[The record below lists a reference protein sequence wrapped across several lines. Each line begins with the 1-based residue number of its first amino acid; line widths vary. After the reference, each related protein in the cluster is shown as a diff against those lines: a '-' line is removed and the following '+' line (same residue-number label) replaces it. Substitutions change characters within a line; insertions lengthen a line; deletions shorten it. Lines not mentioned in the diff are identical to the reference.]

1 MNGAVPGR
9 LPVTR
14 LEPGRP
20 GPDPAGDAMHDA
32 ENAAGAE
39 GRFPRLGGA
48 AALQRDAV
56 GGKAAALSR
65 LRMAGFRVPPGY
77 VVTRAAYDDA
87 SGRGDWLRL
96 LQDAALAAGPG
107 PYAVRSSA
115 AAEDLPGA
123 SYAGMYESYLNVEPA
138 GLAAAVARC
147 FQSAEAGRV
156 RAYQESLGQAGSGAM
171 AVLVQQMVEPTAAGV
186 AFSANPLTG
195 ARDETVI
202 SAVPGLAE
210 GLVSG
215 SEGGE
220 EWTVRNGSAT
230 CTRGGGLLTAEVAT
244 AVAAAAQRVAGHFG
258 APQDVEWALDGSG
271 QVQLVQARPMTA
283 VPEPVAWQRPGKGV
297 WIRNFRLGE
306 WLPEPVTPL
315 FMDWLVPTLDSAYNR
330 AVAHSTG
337 VQVPMEHAAVNGW
350 YYVAPPTPRALPH
363 LLFGGSLRYIFNCVV
378 RPMLDPRGADRAV
391 LRSLEDEWR
400 TECLPAYR
408 RLAEGQP
415 AGGDA
420 AGLSDI
426 IGQVE
431 DVVGAAGAYLW
442 YFSVTGGAAWKMEM
456 ALARFWRRHLAAAVA
471 SGVPAASG
479 AEGYQVL
486 LGGLLPSA
494 PPQVPHAVYSL
505 DWYHRTAGEEPG
517 VSPAPADARRH
528 APSTAA
534 DRRRAAEAAC
544 RRTLRGTRRL
554 RRFDTLLAVAQ
565 HYALL
570 REEQARDFTLGWPLL
585 RRCAARIGTI
595 LQQAGTI
602 SGPED
607 VYFLTRREL
616 RTNGP
621 PRHAEVS
628 RRRDDWLRQRKL
640 DAPLTVGTL
649 PLLGNSFD
657 RIANKARTER
667 TLPPGALSGHP
678 ASPGRARGQ
687 VRLVGGPA
695 DFAGFR
701 PGEVL
706 VARATAPAWTPLF
719 AGAAAVVTDTGNLA
733 AHASLVAREYG
744 IPAVVGTG
752 NATRVLHTGQWV
764 TVDGSK
770 GIVET
775 GTV

>member
-1 MNGAVPGR
+1 
-9 LPVTR
+9 
-14 LEPGRP
+14 
-20 GPDPAGDAMHDA
+20 
-32 ENAAGAE
+32 
-39 GRFPRLGGA
+39 
-48 AALQRDAV
+48 
-56 GGKAAALSR
+56 
-65 LRMAGFRVPPGY
+65 
-77 VVTRAAYDDA
+77 
-87 SGRGDWLRL
+87 
-96 LQDAALAAGPG
+96 
-107 PYAVRSSA
+107 
-115 AAEDLPGA
+115 
-123 SYAGMYESYLNVEPA
+123 
-138 GLAAAVARC
+138 
-147 FQSAEAGRV
+147 
-156 RAYQESLGQAGSGAM
+156 
-171 AVLVQQMVEPTAAGV
+171 
-186 AFSANPLTG
+186 
-195 ARDETVI
+195 
-202 SAVPGLAE
+202 
-210 GLVSG
+210 
-215 SEGGE
+215 
-220 EWTVRNGSAT
+220 
-230 CTRGGGLLTAEVAT
+230 
-244 AVAAAAQRVAGHFG
+244 
-258 APQDVEWALDGSG
+258 
-271 QVQLVQARPMTA
+271 
-283 VPEPVAWQRPGKGV
+283 
-297 WIRNFRLGE
+297 
-306 WLPEPVTPL
+306 
-315 FMDWLVPTLDSAYNR
+315 
-330 AVAHSTG
+330 
-337 VQVPMEHAAVNGW
+337 
-350 YYVAPPTPRALPH
+350 
-363 LLFGGSLRYIFNCVV
+363 
-378 RPMLDPRGADRAV
+378 
-391 LRSLEDEWR
+391 
-400 TECLPAYR
+400 
-408 RLAEGQP
+408 
-415 AGGDA
+415 
-420 AGLSDI
+420 
-426 IGQVE
+426 
-431 DVVGAAGAYLW
+431 
-442 YFSVTGGAAWKMEM
+442 M

-517 VSPAPADARRH
+517 VSPAPADARHR

-602 SGPED
+602 SDPED

-640 DAPLTVGTL
+640 DAPLTLGTL

-657 RIANKARTER
+657 RIANKARSER
-667 TLPPGALSGHP
+667 ALPAGALSGHP

-719 AGAAAVVTDTGNLA
+719 ASAAAVVTDTGNLA

-775 GTV
+775 GIV

>member
-1 MNGAVPGR
+1 
-9 LPVTR
+9 
-14 LEPGRP
+14 
-20 GPDPAGDAMHDA
+20 MHDA

-230 CTRGGGLLTAEVAT
+230 CTRGGDLLTAEVAT

-258 APQDVEWALDGSG
+258 APQDVEWALDRSG

-420 AGLSDI
+420 AGLPDI

-494 PPQVPHAVYSL
+494 PPRCPMPCTALTGTTGQRARSRQCHRHRPTPGAMLPPMPRTGAGRPRLPAVGPCAEP
-505 DWYHRTAGEEPG
+505 AGCAASTP
-517 VSPAPADARRH
+517 SWPL
-528 APSTAA
+528 PSTTRCCGRNRPATSRWA
-534 DRRRAAEAAC
+534 GRCCAGALRELERSCSRPEPSAI
-544 RRTLRGTRRL
+544 RRTSTSLPGGSSEPTDHPGTLRCPGAGMIGCGSGNSTRRSPW
-554 RRFDTLLAVAQ
+554 
-565 HYALL
+565 ALCPCW
-570 REEQARDFTLGWPLL
+570 AT
-585 RRCAARIGTI
+585 
-595 LQQAGTI
+595 
-602 SGPED
+602 
-607 VYFLTRREL
+607 
-616 RTNGP
+616 
-621 PRHAEVS
+621 
-628 RRRDDWLRQRKL
+628 
-640 DAPLTVGTL
+640 PLTG
-649 PLLGNSFD
+649 
-657 RIANKARTER
+657 
-667 TLPPGALSGHP
+667 
-678 ASPGRARGQ
+678 
-687 VRLVGGPA
+687 
-695 DFAGFR
+695 
-701 PGEVL
+701 
-706 VARATAPAWTPLF
+706 
-719 AGAAAVVTDTGNLA
+719 
-733 AHASLVAREYG
+733 
-744 IPAVVGTG
+744 
-752 NATRVLHTGQWV
+752 
-764 TVDGSK
+764 
-770 GIVET
+770 
-775 GTV
+775 